1 MTSVYYCLVLINA
14 AVSLAAAGAVFW
26 KNRFHTVGRLF
37 SLTMLIFSIWLVG
50 FAHYFQPLNEP
61 AALVWA
67 QVTLTAATL
76 VSPVWFHTLCEMAER
91 SARFRVWIIGSY
103 ISAGLFLILLWSGH
117 LITGL
122 TLVPYMKHYI
132 HYSRVWYPLLSAELI
147 TWPWFGFC
155 VAFSRAKSEPGY
167 KRTQLSYFLVAWF
180 IIFLVTYSIIVPL
193 EYRIYI
199 QPFGF
204 FVLPLNL
211 MILTYVMAK
220 ARLADFNV
228 VIARVLLYSV
238 TMVIVAGAT
247 LIFLG
252 GIAVVAP
259 GFMNQQQLTFA
270 FMLSMTIGVGLTI
283 GLPRLLPRAERM
295 MQERMFGK
303 RYGYQD
309 ALANLVKELS
319 RLPTIEDV
327 LNTVATTVHSQ
338 IQVSRALIFMQDMLT
353 GNYKLRAESGL
364 GPQDDADALELK
376 EDAGIVKWLSGN
388 TDTLVREEMA
398 RRVAPGLRQHL
409 EAELDR
415 LKVNVCVP
423 MILDNRLVGL
433 IGLGEKLSRDMF
445 FVSDLRLLE
454 TLATEVALAVKYR
467 RMEDQASRKNRLV
480 ELGTIAAGVAHEI
493 RNPLASIKTFA
504 QLMPERM
511 EDPEFKN
518 EFSKLVLKDVDRI
531 TKVIES
537 MLAFARPSQ
546 VTIGEYPANDLVE
559 EAILLVQPRL
569 KSKRVELTREFHGN
583 TVIKVDKHQILQ
595 VLVNLLSNAVDA
607 LPQQG
612 KIRVVTGVSQRN
624 LAGDGNRNQN
634 CAVIEVSDNGPGIPA
649 AVRNRLF
656 DPFFTTKKE
665 GTGLGLSISQKIVRD
680 HGGAITVS
688 SVEGKGT
695 TFQVNLP
702 LAFPPSH
709 KIVQPALAEK

>member
-1 MTSVYYCLVLINA
+1 MTRIFQYAALLNAVEALAVAVIGYWRNRHQTIGWLIGLAMVGLGLWLFAFSWYFVPLAEAQALRWAKITLTLGILATPVFLQLFCAMVERSGRMRWWIVACYATGVFFTATLWQGSLIAGLKPTPYMDHYIRYNRSLYPWMTLHISGWQVFGAVVLVLGA
-14 AVSLAAAGAVFW
+14 RQAV
-26 KNRFHTVGRLF
+26 
-37 SLTMLIFSIWLVG
+37 
-50 FAHYFQPLNEP
+50 
-61 AALVWA
+61 
-67 QVTLTAATL
+67 
-76 VSPVWFHTLCEMAER
+76 
-91 SARFRVWIIGSY
+91 
-103 ISAGLFLILLWSGH
+103 
-117 LITGL
+117 
-122 TLVPYMKHYI
+122 
-132 HYSRVWYPLLSAELI
+132 
-147 TWPWFGFC
+147 
-155 VAFSRAKSEPGY
+155 GY
-167 KRTQLSYFLVAWF
+167 KRTQLTYFMVAWLIAF
-180 IIFLVTYSIIVPL
+180 VADSLIVIPA
-193 EYRIYI
+193 EYGLYI
-199 QPFGF
+199 VPFGF
-204 FVLPLNL
+204 FILPFNLVLLA
-211 MILTYVMAK
+211 YVMSK
-220 ARLADFNV
+220 ERLADYNV
-228 VIARVLLYSV
+228 VIARVFLYVV
-238 TMVIVAGAT
+238 TMVVVAGAT
-247 LIFLG
+247 LLFLG
-252 GIAVVAP
+252 GMAMVAP

-270 FMLSMTIGVGLTI
+270 FMLSMTIGVGLTAS
-283 GLPRLLPRAERM
+283 LPRLLPRAERM

-309 ALANLVKELS
+309 TLANVVKELS

-327 LNTVATTVHSQ
+327 LNTVATTVHTQ
-338 IQVSRALIFMQDMLT
+338 MQVSRVLIFMQDVLT

-364 GPQDDADALELK
+364 GPQDGADALELK
-376 EDAGIVKWLSGN
+376 EDTGIVKWLSGN

-409 EAELDR
+409 ETELDR

-511 EDPEFKN
+511 DDPEFKN

-537 MLAFARPSQ
+537 MLAFARPAQ
-546 VTIGEYPANDLVE
+546 VTIGEYPANELVE

-569 KSKRVELTREFHGN
+569 KSKRIELTREFHGN
-583 TVIKVDKHQILQ
+583 TVINVDKHQILQ
-595 VLVNLLSNAVDA
+595 VLVNLLSNAADA
-607 LPQQG
+607 LHEQG
-612 KIRVVTGVSQRN
+612 KIRVATGVSQRN
-624 LAGDGNRNQN
+624 LAGDGSGSQN
-634 CAVIEVSDNGPGIPA
+634 YAVIEVSDNGPGIPSS
-649 AVRNRLF
+649 VRGRLF

-665 GTGLGLSISQKIVRD
+665 GTGLGLSISQKIARD

-695 TFQVNLP
+695 SFQVNLP
-702 LAFPPSH
+702 L
-709 KIVQPALAEK
+709 K

>member
-1 MTSVYYCLVLINA
+1 MTKLYYYSVLLNALVCFTVACA
-14 AVSLAAAGAVFW
+14 AYW
-26 KNRFHTVGRLF
+26 RNRYQMFGPLF
-37 SLTMLIFSIWLVG
+37 GVAMLLVG
-50 FAHYFQPLNEP
+50 AWLFCFAHYFRPLPLQE
-61 AALVWA
+61 ALWWA
-67 QVTLTAATL
+67 RATL
-76 VSPVWFHTLCEMAER
+76 IVGVSITPVLFHSMCAMVKKVR
-91 SARFRVWIIGSY
+91 QWRWWIVASYIGSVV
-103 ISAGLFLILLWSGH
+103 AVMMLGQGVFL
-117 LITGL
+117 TGIKD
-122 TLVPYMKHYI
+122 VPYMNHYVRYDR
-132 HYSRVWYPLLSAELI
+132 HLYWLLSSQIVGWQWLGAVILAYNA
-147 TWPWFGFC
+147 WKA
-155 VAFSRAKSEPGY
+155 VGY
-167 KRTQLSYFLVAWF
+167 QRTQLMYFAVAWF
-180 IIFLVTYSIIVPL
+180 IVFLTTNSIIIPL
-193 EYRIYI
+193 EYDISI
-199 QPFGF
+199 QPLGF
-204 FVLPLNL
+204 FILPLNL
-211 MILTYVMAK
+211 AFLAYVLSK
-220 ARLADFNV
+220 ARLADYNV
-228 VIARVLLYSV
+228 VIARVFLYVV
-238 TMVIVAGAT
+238 TMVIVAGVA

-252 GIAVVAP
+252 GMAVVAP
-259 GFMNQQQLTFA
+259 GFMNQQQLMFA
-270 FMLSMTIGVGLTI
+270 FLLSMAIGVGLTI

-327 LNTVATTVHSQ
+327 LSAVATTVHSQ
-338 IQVSRALIFMQDMLT
+338 IQVSRVLIFMQDVFT

-364 GPQDDADALELK
+364 GPQDDPEALELK

-398 RRVAPGLRQHL
+398 RRVAPGTRQHL
-409 EAELDR
+409 ETELDQ

-454 TLATEVALAVKYR
+454 TLATEVALAAKYR
-467 RMEDQASRKNRLV
+467 RMEDEVSRKSRLV

-546 VTIGEYPANDLVE
+546 MIISEHPANDLVE

-569 KSKRVELTREFHGN
+569 KSKRVDLTREFHGN
-583 TVIKVDKHQILQ
+583 MVINVDKHQILQ

-624 LAGDGNRNQN
+624 LGGDGNGDKHF
-634 CAVIEVSDNGPGIPA
+634 AVIEVSDNGPGIPA
-649 AVRNRLF
+649 AVRSRLF

-665 GTGLGLSISQKIVRD
+665 GTGLGLSISQKIARD

-695 TFQVNLP
+695 SFQINLP
-702 LAFPPSH
+702 L
-709 KIVQPALAEK
+709 K